1 MFFSQGEIFEK
12 TKERLQLRT
21 GIKGKPFEKIKFAV
35 VRKTNTPKPIYLSD
49 GERPLPLRV
58 GHNAFAN
65 ILGIEDILADVASES
80 DDVLGLDHVDKN
92 SRTWGRSGGPEI
104 RIK

>member
-1 MFFSQGEIFEK
+1 MSK
-12 TKERLQLRT
+12 TC
-21 GIKGKPFEKIKFAV
+21 
-35 VRKTNTPKPIYLSD
+35 
-49 GERPLPLRV
+49 
-58 GHNAFAN
+58 AN
-65 ILGIEDILADVASES
+65 ILDIEDILADVASES

>member
-1 MFFSQGEIFEK
+1 
-12 TKERLQLRT
+12 LQLRT

-35 VRKTNTPKPIYLSD
+35 VRKSNTPKPVYLSD
-49 GERPLPLRV
+49 GEYPL
-58 GHNAFAN
+58 AFTAWCHKTRAN
-65 ILGIEDILADVASES
+65 MLDIEDILADVASES